1 MRRNASAGLAMGP
14 ALAILLAACGSGGAS
29 PSAAPAATE
38 PPAATAL
45 FTGRATCRD
54 VPSTD
59 PSAENDSE
67 AVTCDQVTTDPRLT
81 GTLLS
86 TALPAVV
93 GDVPGVYIATSRWTL
108 TNEGG
113 TWTCD
118 QLLVGVADSAGGADD
133 VCVGEGTY
141 AGLTAYVHRISNDL
155 ATTFGVL
162 GWVEETP

>member
-14 ALAILLAACGSGGAS
+14 ALAILLAACGSAGAT
-29 PSAAPAATE
+29 PSADPAATE

-45 FTGRATCRD
+45 FSGRAACRD

-59 PSAENDSE
+59 ASAGTD
-67 AVTCDQVTTDPRLT
+67 AQGITCDQVTTDPRLS

-86 TALPAVV
+86 TALPAAV
-93 GDVPGVYIATSRWTL
+93 GDVPGVYIATSNWTL

-133 VCVGEGTY
+133 VCVGEGAY
-141 AGLTAYVHRISNDL
+141 AGLTAYVHRISSDM
-155 ATTFGVL
+155 ATTFGIL
-162 GWVEETP
+162 GWVAETP